1 MYTEGK
7 YAVNIGSAM
16 TFRSHYLFL
25 TGFVTKDIVDYEEDE
40 KYRII
45 DYLVCIFQYQKRSE
59 YSRIQSYIF
68 LEGRN
73 NEKIRLFI

>member
-45 DYLVCIFQYQKRSE
+45 DYLVCIIQYQKRSG
-59 YSRIQSYIF
+59 YSRKNTKLYIF
-68 LEGRN
+68 RR
-73 NEKIRLFI
+73 EKQ